1 MTTWLDYFETN
12 DYKRALPDAHW
23 HFYIDGVFEL
33 FLESFLNSCVIP
45 YSELYGHL
53 NAEKQIY
60 FFNREWLDLKLRW
73 LQSHTKILAW
83 VHPLPHPSLPNV
95 CAPLKFPDCV
105 VKVAFPACRHFG
117 YSTLHINIAHF
128 FSCLS
133 LNNTRR
139 NNLFWRLFYV
149 CTWVGSLVCDCIIA
163 SYFEL
168 RDFLPQYILFW
179 ECLSLKI
186 IYLSWF
192 LEEKYYFEC
201 LFANNC
207 AMHKEKDS
215 YFSICPFWSSCDN
228 LAAVLLEM

>member
-1 MTTWLDYFETN
+1 MRQPIF
-12 DYKRALPDAHW
+12 
-23 HFYIDGVFEL
+23 
-33 FLESFLNSCVIP
+33 C
-45 YSELYGHL
+45 ELYGYL
-53 NAEKQIY
+53 KAEKQIC
-60 FFNREWLDLKLRW
+60 FFNREWLDLNCYGEVASEPYQNACLG
-73 LQSHTKILAW
+73 T
-83 VHPLPHPSLPNV
+83 PPPPPPPHPSRRSV

-117 YSTLHINIAHF
+117 YSTLHVNIGHF

-179 ECLSLKI
+179 ECLSL
-186 IYLSWF
+186 
-192 LEEKYYFEC
+192 
-201 LFANNC
+201 
-207 AMHKEKDS
+207 
-215 YFSICPFWSSCDN
+215 
-228 LAAVLLEM
+228 

>member
-1 MTTWLDYFETN
+1 MTTWHDYFETN
-12 DYKRALPDAHW
+12 DYKRALPGAHW

-33 FLESFLNSCVIP
+33 FLESFLNSCVNP
-45 YSELYGHL
+45 YSVSVMG
-53 NAEKQIY
+53 NAEKQIR
-60 FFNREWLDLKLRW
+60 FFNREWLDLNLSWIAMARW
-73 LQSHTKILAW
+73 HQSHTKMPAW
-83 VHPLPHPSLPNV
+83 VHLLPPPPHPSRRSV
-95 CAPLKFPDCV
+95 CAPLKFPDCA

-117 YSTLHINIAHF
+117 YSTLHVNIGHF

-179 ECLSLKI
+179 ECLSL
-186 IYLSWF
+186 
-192 LEEKYYFEC
+192 
-201 LFANNC
+201 
-207 AMHKEKDS
+207 
-215 YFSICPFWSSCDN
+215 
-228 LAAVLLEM
+228 